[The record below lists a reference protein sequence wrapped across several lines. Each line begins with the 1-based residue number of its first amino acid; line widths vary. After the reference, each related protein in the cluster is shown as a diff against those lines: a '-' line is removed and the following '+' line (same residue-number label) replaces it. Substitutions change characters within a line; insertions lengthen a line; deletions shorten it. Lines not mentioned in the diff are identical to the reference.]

1 MIHPKDGSARTGS
14 GKSLPAAT
22 LVPFICLLTLVLS
35 CAPARE
41 EPAPPVD
48 PGDAV
53 DNLFAHFA
61 DGASP
66 GVAVAVIRDGEIVHR
81 AGYGLADL
89 ATGTPITPDTT
100 FRLASVSKQLTGM
113 AIMLLAEEGMLDYDD
128 PVVQYLPEL
137 ERFGSE
143 ITIRHLL
150 HHTSG
155 LPDYYDTLEAELE
168 EDWITNQEAVEF
180 FSQWGETLFPAGD
193 RYEYSNPGYEML
205 AAIVERVSGKLF
217 REFMDERIFQPLGMS
232 NTTLF
237 DQTEPEIANRAY
249 GYTREGDEFSLDD
262 EHVLN
267 YLGGSGGIYTS
278 VNDLYLWD
286 QALNNEQLVSRST
299 LEQAFVPAVL
309 GNGDEVPYGFGWRL
323 GADDFLGTQHYHSGG
338 WLGFSAQM
346 VRYPDRRFSV
356 ALLSNLEDFDGPGYA
371 RRITDFYFPTPPQV
385 IVNARVVDG
394 SGAPPIEADARIEG
408 GRITAVGEIEPA
420 DGDRVV
426 DAQGLVLAPGFIDT
440 HSHADSDIFYFPEA
454 EAAVSQG
461 VTTLIVG
468 ADGDSMIP
476 LAGFFKRLEQSP
488 AAVNV
493 ASFVGHGTLRD
504 EVMGE
509 DFERAA
515 TDEEVA
521 AMTELLRAEMAAG
534 ALGLSTGL
542 EYDPGIYSTTE
553 EVVTLAREA
562 AALGGRYTSH
572 LRSEDRHF
580 WEAVD
585 EIILVGREAGIPV
598 NITHI
603 KLAMQSSIGQAERLI
618 EILDTARAAGV
629 EITADIYPY
638 TFWQSTLTVLF
649 PERNFEDR
657 EEARFALSEISLPE
671 QMTITT
677 YKPDPA
683 VEGMTLAEIARRRGT
698 DAATTLIDLIRAS
711 EAMKTGSP
719 EDDDIE
725 SVLAVSMDD
734 KDIERLLLWPHTDI
748 GTDGELWGPHPRGF
762 GTFTKILGRYVRERE
777 LLSLEDAIHKM
788 TGRVAARLGI
798 DDRGLIHP
806 GMAADLVL
814 FDPETVLDQATT
826 DEPQVWVNGALVF
839 ADGKVTDGRPGRV
852 LSRH

>member
-1 MIHPKDGSARTGS
+1 
-14 GKSLPAAT
+14 
-22 LVPFICLLTLVLS
+22 
-35 CAPARE
+35 
-41 EPAPPVD
+41 
-48 PGDAV
+48 
-53 DNLFAHFA
+53 
-61 DGASP
+61 
-66 GVAVAVIRDGEIVHR
+66 
-81 AGYGLADL
+81 
-89 ATGTPITPDTT
+89 
-100 FRLASVSKQLTGM
+100 
-113 AIMLLAEEGMLDYDD
+113 
-128 PVVQYLPEL
+128 
-137 ERFGSE
+137 
-143 ITIRHLL
+143 
-150 HHTSG
+150 
-155 LPDYYDTLEAELE
+155 
-168 EDWITNQEAVEF
+168 
-180 FSQWGETLFPAGD
+180 
-193 RYEYSNPGYEML
+193 
-205 AAIVERVSGKLF
+205 
-217 REFMDERIFQPLGMS
+217 
-232 NTTLF
+232 
-237 DQTEPEIANRAY
+237 
-249 GYTREGDEFSLDD
+249 
-262 EHVLN
+262 
-267 YLGGSGGIYTS
+267 
-278 VNDLYLWD
+278 
-286 QALNNEQLVSRST
+286 
-299 LEQAFVPAVL
+299 
-309 GNGDEVPYGFGWRL
+309 
-323 GADDFLGTQHYHSGG
+323 
-338 WLGFSAQM
+338 
-346 VRYPDRRFSV
+346 
-356 ALLSNLEDFDGPGYA
+356 
-371 RRITDFYFPTPPQV
+371 
-385 IVNARVVDG
+385 
-394 SGAPPIEADARIEG
+394 
-408 GRITAVGEIEPA
+408 
-420 DGDRVV
+420 
-426 DAQGLVLAPGFIDT
+426 VLAPGFIDT

-683 VEGMTLAEIARRRGT
+683 VERMTLAEIARRRGT

-788 TGRVAARLGI
+788 TGRAAARLGLEN
-798 DDRGLIHP
+798 RGLIRP

-826 DEPQVWVNGALVF
+826 DEPRALSTGIERVWVNGALVF
-839 ADGKVTDGRPGRV
+839 ADGKVTDRRPGRV